1 MEDRMWALLI
11 ILGVVAAILA
21 GVGIKGLV
29 WLAGRR
35 PGQMLPRDPHARVQ
49 MWVF

>member
-1 MEDRMWALLI
+1 MSLL
-11 ILGVVAAILA
+11 LLVTGGAVVTLA

-35 PGQMLPRDPHARVQ
+35 PGRLLPRDPHAPVQ
-49 MWVF
+49 MWVW